1 MITCRVK
8 IIRFITKISVISVC
22 FSDRVFVPSSAGCKW
37 SRKSVIDVGHDLGI
51 RETVNINK
59 LDNSETTARK
69 IIAGINIGGARDTE
83 VRYAGREIVDIKYQL
98 IFRIR
103 RKWFRLNV
111 QLICSENRWCEFNI
125 STCSRYRSR
134 VSAAEKIRGPPGKRS
149 VYSAKYKFTEH
160 RPCFAVNLRCGHI
173 LLSDCLLWNERAPPI
188 FRHIAWTLI
197 C

>member
-1 MITCRVK
+1 MRRSMITCRVK

-22 FSDRVFVPSSAGCKW
+22 FSDRVFVPSSTRCKW
-37 SRKSVIDVGHDLGI
+37 SRKSVIDVDLGI

-83 VRYAGREIVDIKYQL
+83 VRHAGREIVDIKYQL
-98 IFRIR
+98 ILRIR

-125 STCSRYRSR
+125 SCVRDIDRVCRRPKRFEARPGREACTPQNINLQNTVR
-134 VSAAEKIRGPPGKRS
+134 VSLLISDVDISCFLIACYGTS
-149 VYSAKYKFTEH
+149 VHRRYS
-160 RPCFAVNLRCGHI
+160 VI
-173 LLSDCLLWNERAPPI
+173 LHER
-188 FRHIAWTLI
+188 
-197 C
+197 